1 MPLEITLSF
10 LSPITPT
17 STLRQSIPASYVTVY
32 VKGNVNVNVYM
43 DLNGQWASGQR
54 GSRITWQ
61 FDNIISE
68 DGRNPLK
75 KWEVRKETEQLLSE
89 FRDRSEWGSV
99 YFIGP
104 SVSRRCRC
112 LDRP

>member
-17 STLRQSIPASYVTVY
+17 STLRQSIPAAYVTVH

-43 DLNGQWASGQR
+43 DMNGQWVSGER

-61 FDNIISE
+61 FDDIIL
-68 DGRNPLK
+68 DGGRKLLK
-75 KWEVRKETEQLLSE
+75 KWEVKRETEQLLSE
-89 FRDRSEWGSV
+89 FGDHSEWGSMH
-99 YFIGP
+99 FLGP
-104 SVSRRCRC
+104 SVS
-112 LDRP
+112 